1 MAIVTR
7 RQSIFIR
14 SHDGEL
20 VFHMSVSFVSEAT
33 LHTFLWYVMG
43 EIDITPTAYFICW
56 WCAWSVFATVCAIVS
71 VLFVFFFYL
80 ESYTGHDD
88 TNLGISI
95 WLIDIWAGTEFSKA
109 LRGLSVSLYPA
120 NLTSL
125 TRSLF

>member
-1 MAIVTR
+1 MILPPR
-7 RQSIFIR
+7 
-14 SHDGEL
+14 H
-20 VFHMSVSFVSEAT
+20 VSFVGGVLGPYSP
-33 LHTFLWYVMG
+33 LCVQSF
-43 EIDITPTAYFICW
+43 
-56 WCAWSVFATVCAIVS
+56 VCCLLS
-71 VLFVFFFYL
+71 FFL